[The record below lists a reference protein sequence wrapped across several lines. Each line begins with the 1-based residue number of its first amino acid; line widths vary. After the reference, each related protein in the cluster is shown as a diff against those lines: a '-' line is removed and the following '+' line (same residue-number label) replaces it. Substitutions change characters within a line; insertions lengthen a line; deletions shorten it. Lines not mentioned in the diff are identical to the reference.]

1 MPIGSHPDQMGFSS
15 VNKSLFR
22 LWITLLLLWTSSVV
36 HAQIIEDADLRQEG
50 PNVVLQIRFLT
61 PIHYTGRSVSSRSN
75 DLIQA
80 FYEIV
85 PTKNMLSLMFGQR
98 LVIRGTQSR
107 GDITVTDESAG
118 QGGERSRK
126 LVIRFAGS
134 TNAAI
139 RAGSS
144 GKSIEVVLAKTTVGQ
159 VQAASTES
167 PSKADASTAY
177 AIALV
182 TSTDRNLQ
190 LDKPIPAAYQNYATE
205 VVSRVVTGMQR
216 FEIQLGNFGT
226 LEEAQ
231 KALAVLKPRFPLAS
245 LVTVSL
251 AVPPMPEVAG
261 SAPLSAAQIDERAA
275 SLLSLAKKAE
285 FAGKLDQA
293 LELLNRTLDLPP
305 NKSTRE
311 AQYLVGVV
319 RIEQGD
325 NDRGRTELE
334 LFVKQYPTGKDTDQA
349 RSILAGALVSERPV
363 ATKKEKPATDAVVS
377 GVWSTYFNGGES
389 RVRTQDFADSVVS
402 ALPQQPQDQEISSKP
417 QKMVMTNLDAQWR
430 KRSREEDIRF
440 VFRDSFQRN
449 IARDLPATV
458 DRDRNKLSALYFDY
472 RSFTDGFG
480 VKVGR
485 QNPNG
490 GGVVARF
497 DGVQAGYSLLPKL
510 RANVAFGKPSERLLD
525 TERYFYGAS
534 IDADSITAKT
544 SGSFFINRQM
554 IDGVVDRNAFG
565 TELRYFDGGMNASFA
580 FDYDTLLKVVN
591 VGTLQGTW
599 QSPKGTSVNFSF
611 DRRMVSVVALSNA
624 LYYSLQ
630 PDPLQPNLPVNCPN
644 GSTPPA
650 AFRRISDL
658 MSCYNTLDELRY
670 QVHEVTAMYSQGS
683 LGFTTPISSRWQVG
697 STVGMLN
704 VGSVAPVEGVLPNGS
719 PSTGDLWNMSAQM
732 IGTNLYSSR
741 DSHVYS
747 LNYQSSAKNHGVQL
761 SYNNMTSVGDN
772 FQFEPSLRYILQN
785 DDSAISSF
793 VKKTKRLAPGLR
805 MSYKLTK
812 SLIIEVDYAYE
823 YSVVDQPAGWN
834 SSDVLDKRETS
845 HNKTYS
851 LGARYDF

>member
-1 MPIGSHPDQMGFSS
+1 MGFSS

-36 HAQIIEDADLRQEG
+36 YAQIIEDADLRQEG

-159 VQAASTES
+159 VQSALTES
-167 PSKADASTAY
+167 PDKGDASTAY

-190 LDKPIPAAYQNYATE
+190 LDKPIPSAYQNYATE

-226 LEEAQ
+226 LDEAQ
-231 KALAVLKPRFPLAS
+231 KALAVLKQRFPLAS

-251 AVPPMPEVAG
+251 AVPPMPEAAG

-334 LFVKQYPTGKDTDQA
+334 LFIKQYPTGKDTDQA
-349 RSILAGALVSERPV
+349 RSILAGSLVGGERPAV
-363 ATKKEKPATDAVVS
+363 AKKEKPATDAVVS

-389 RVRTQDFADSVVS
+389 RVRTQEFADSVVS
-402 ALPQQPQDQEISSKP
+402 ALPVLPQDSDISAKP
-417 QKMVMTNLDAQWR
+417 QQMIMTNLDAQWR

-449 IARDLPATV
+449 VAKDLPSTV

-480 VKVGR
+480 IKVGR
-485 QNPNG
+485 QNPSG
-490 GGVVARF
+490 GGVIARF
-497 DGVQAGYSLLPKL
+497 DGVQAGYSFLPKL

-525 TERYFYGAS
+525 TQRYFYGAS

-565 TELRYFDGGMNASFA
+565 TELRYFDSGMNASFA

-630 PDPLQPNLPVNCPN
+630 PDPLQPNLPIVCPN

-683 LGFTTPISSRWQVG
+683 MGFTTPISSRWQVG

-704 VGSVAPVEGVLPNGS
+704 VGSVAPVVGVLPTGS
-719 PSTGDLWNMSAQM
+719 PSTGDLWNMGAQM

-747 LNYQSSAKNHGVQL
+747 LNYQSSTNSHGAQL

-772 FQFEPSLRYILQN
+772 FQFEPALRYILQN
-785 DDSAISSF
+785 DDAPTSSL
-793 VKKTKRLAPGLR
+793 VKKTKRVAPSLR

-812 SLIIEVDYAYE
+812 NLIVEGDYAYE
-823 YSVVDQPAGWN
+823 YSVTDQPAGWTVDGLGVA
-834 SSDVLDKRETS
+834 SLPKLETTR
-845 HNKTYS
+845 NKTYS
-851 LGARYDF
+851 IGARYDF